1 MKRRSFLTLGAA
13 ALATPALVTSAQ
25 AQQVSLGEVSGY
37 LNRLVTAQGGFTQ
50 INGDGTLSTGQI
62 FIKRPGRIRFEYN
75 APDNSLMI
83 AGGGSVAIFDPRS
96 NTRPERYPL
105 NQTPLSIILESNVDL
120 GRRRMVTGHTSDGT
134 TTTVTAQDPDNPNYG
149 NIQMV
154 FTANPVELRQWI
166 VTDDT
171 GGQTTVILND
181 VVPGAAISDAKFNII
196 SEMRQR
202 GFE

>member
-1 MKRRSFLTLGAA
+1 MLRRSFLALGAA
-13 ALATPALVTSAQ
+13 MLASPALVTSAQ
-25 AQQVSLGEVSGY
+25 AQQLSLGEVSSY

-62 FIKRPGRIRFEYN
+62 YIKRPGRIRFEYN

-83 AGGGSVAIFDPRS
+83 AGGGQVAIFDPRS
-96 NTRPERYPL
+96 NTRPDRYPL

-120 GRRRMVTGHTSDGT
+120 AQRSMVTGHTSDGT
-134 TTTVTAQDPDNPNYG
+134 STTVTAQDPDHPEYG
-149 NIQMV
+149 NIQLV

-181 VVPGAAISDAKFNII
+181 VSPGAAISDAKFNII

>member
-96 NTRPERYPL
+96 NTRPERHPL

>member
-1 MKRRSFLTLGAA
+1 MKRRDFLSIGVA
-13 ALATPALVTSAQ
+13 ALATPALVTSAS
-25 AQQVSLGEVSGY
+25 AQQLSLGEVSGY

-62 FIKRPGRIRFEYN
+62 YIKRPGRIRFEYN

-83 AGGGSVAIFDPRS
+83 AGGGQVAIFDPRS
-96 NTRPERYPL
+96 NTAPDRYPL
-105 NQTPLSIILESNVDL
+105 NQTPLSIILEQNVDL

-134 TTTVTAQDPDNPNYG
+134 STTVTAQDPDHPEYG
-149 NIQMV
+149 NIQLV
-154 FTANPVELRQWI
+154 FTANPVELRQWV

-181 VVPGAAISDAKFNII
+181 VVPGAGIAESKFNIV
-196 SEMRQR
+196 SEMRRR